1 MTAPLEPGA
10 IRLRGVSRRFKV
22 VHERNST
29 LKETIIRGRRARTT
43 DLWALRGV
51 DLDVSPGESVGLV
64 GRNGSGKSTLLKI
77 LAGIIPPHDGSIE
90 TAGTVASMLE
100 LGAGFHPDFT
110 GRENVFMNGAIHGLS
125 EKTVRD
131 RLPEIIE
138 FSELDEFI
146 DMPVRT
152 YSSGM
157 QMRLAFSVT
166 AHVSPDILLLD
177 EVLAVGDEAFQ
188 RKCMGRIHDFR
199 NRGGTLIFV
208 SHNPEAVEQICDRA
222 VLIENGVVVK
232 DGKPSAV
239 ITAYHRR
246 LAEQKAPIRTT
257 TEDVLAVEKSQVR
270 HDGLPPLPAGW
281 GTGEL
286 VVEAAILFGPEGWS
300 DHLMSGDRSRL
311 DIALR
316 AHQRVVNPN
325 ITFKITTGDGVNVF
339 GTSTRLA
346 GFHIPEISG
355 AIVVSYTMPALP
367 LHEGH
372 FFIDVAV
379 MSDDGEIAYHWL
391 ERATEFSVFSQHPG
405 SGITSVEGEWAF
417 VGEPSAAP

>member
-1 MTAPLEPGA
+1 M
-10 IRLRGVSRRFKV
+10 SRRFKV
-22 VHERNST
+22 VHERNAT
-29 LKETIIRGRRARTT
+29 LKETIIRRKRSRTT

-64 GRNGSGKSTLLKI
+64 GRNGSGKSTLLKM
-77 LAGIIPPHDGSIE
+77 LAGIIPPHDGTIE
-90 TAGTVASMLE
+90 TGGTVASMLE

-131 RLPEIIE
+131 RLPQIIE

-157 QMRLAFSVT
+157 QMRLAFAVA

-208 SHNPEAVEQICDRA
+208 SHSADAIEQICDRA
-222 VLIENGVVVK
+222 VLIENGVVIK

-246 LAEQKAPIRTT
+246 LAEQKTPIRTD
-257 TEDVLAVEKSQVR
+257 TEEVYTPTPEVAEQMRPNGIPPLAV
-270 HDGLPPLPAGW
+270 GW
-281 GTGEL
+281 GTGEV
-286 VVEAAILFGPEGWS
+286 VVEAAILFGPEGWT
-300 DHLMSGDRSRL
+300 DRLVSGDRSRL
-311 DIALR
+311 DITLR
-316 AHQRVVNPN
+316 AHTTVLNPN
-325 ITFKITTGDGVNVF
+325 ITFKITTRDGINVF

-346 GFHIPEISG
+346 GFDIPELSG
-355 AIVVSYTMPALP
+355 LSVIAFTMPALP
-367 LHEGH
+367 IHEGQ
-372 FFIDVAV
+372 FSVDVTV
-379 MSDDGEIAYHWL
+379 MSDDGEIVYHWR
-391 ERATEFSVFSQHPG
+391 EGVTEFSVFSRHPG
-405 SGITSVEGEWAF
+405 TGITAVEGEWAF
-417 VGEPSAAP
+417 VGEPSLAP